1 MSMEHLQQFLR
12 QQDQITQVAMDTLHV
27 PFDLKSVRY
36 AAAGAG
42 TDDTKSLSIAI
53 ESTVPSCS
61 VQILW
66 DLDIAT
72 AISTLSQPRGF
83 VSTSKRRMYFPRSM
97 SAFWSNFWSKW
108 TQSVATDG
116 GDQQPLQDTSGSSS
130 SPPSTST
137 NMLHH
142 PSSSL
147 LDLDN
152 GELRRLLPCQLRTDP
167 LILHAEPPSTPSTL
181 HYTNSTLPRPSST
194 STGAVVL
201 VQTAAHSHVQV
212 VVHPSP
218 SHDDHATVGVTTA
231 LFVLDLASSSI
242 KQRMYYHRSTSSN
255 NVLVAH
261 DIYGAD
267 EFVECSI
274 CLEDPT
280 TAIVLPCRHKCICA
294 TCLAEIDACP
304 ICRAKFASYI
314 TS

>member
-36 AAAGAG
+36 AAAGAGILHLHTSCSCSLPSTG

-167 LILHAEPPSTPSTL
+167 
-181 HYTNSTLPRPSST
+181 YCT
-194 STGAVVL
+194 SA
-201 VQTAAHSHVQV
+201 
-212 VVHPSP
+212 
-218 SHDDHATVGVTTA
+218 
-231 LFVLDLASSSI
+231 F
-242 KQRMYYHRSTSSN
+242 R
-255 NVLVAH
+255 H